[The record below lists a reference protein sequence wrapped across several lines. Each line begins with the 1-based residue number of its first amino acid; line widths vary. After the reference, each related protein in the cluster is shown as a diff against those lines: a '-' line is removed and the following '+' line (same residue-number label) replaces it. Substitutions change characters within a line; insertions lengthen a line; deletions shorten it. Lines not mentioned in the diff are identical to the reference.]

1 MKNHNISYFKG
12 NVETSIKNG
21 DFKNILIFPGLAS
34 NFVKLFENFPNAKEI
49 EPTEEFPYK
58 QTLLKFRS
66 HFRIGEQQIRLV
78 HIDDIINRNEID
90 KEKLVSFI
98 QNFCRLRK
106 NTINVFPLLGS
117 LVHHSTEIEK
127 ILNDNVRDTK
137 FVIIS

>member
-1 MKNHNISYFKG
+1 MKNHNVSYFKG
-12 NVETSIKNG
+12 DVETAIKNG
-21 DFKNILIFPGLAS
+21 DFRNILIFPGISSSFIKFLES
-34 NFVKLFENFPNAKEI
+34 FPNPKDI

-66 HFRIGEQQIRLV
+66 HFRIGEQQVRLV
-78 HIDDIINRNEID
+78 HIDDIINRNEFD
-90 KEKLVSFI
+90 EEKLVSFI

-106 NTINVFPLLGS
+106 NTINVFPASGS
-117 LVHHSTEIEK
+117 LLHYSSEIEK